1 MIAYSST
8 VTGKNAGLDKHLI
21 LCFMSLGRMTF
32 GASFAMVWRAFC
44 ED

>member
-1 MIAYSST
+1 MAYSST
-8 VTGKNAGLDKHLI
+8 VTCKNAGLDKQMTP
-21 LCFMSLGRMTF
+21 CFMSLGRMTF